1 MPLYPD
7 QVTIDLHTHSNR
19 SDGTDTPAELVENAK
34 NAGLDVVALTD
45 HDTTVGWDEAQEA
58 ADRVGVRLV
67 RGLEVSTAI
76 DHKSIHLLGY
86 DVDPRDVPLNE
97 ELHRVLDGR
106 NGRVPKIV
114 AAFARIGIDITEEEI
129 LAKSGDVGSTGRPHV
144 ADVLID
150 KGVVKDRAE
159 AFDQYLQPGMPGYV
173 GRYSVPTAQA
183 IRLVKAAG
191 GKAVLAHPWSR
202 GSNKVLTPDRIA
214 ELVDFGLDGIEVDHP
229 DHSDEDREAL
239 RKIAES
245 LDLVVTGSSDY
256 HGSGKGP
263 EFGLGANTTRPE
275 ELERLLG

>member
-1 MPLYPD
+1 MN
-7 QVTIDLHTHSNR
+7 IDLHTHSNR
-19 SDGTDTPAELVENAK
+19 SDGTDTPTELVENAK
-34 NAGLDVVALTD
+34 KAGLDVVALTD

-58 ADRVGVRLV
+58 ADRIGITLV
-67 RGLEVSTAI
+67 KGIEVSTAI
-76 DHKSIHLLGY
+76 DHRSVHLLGY
-86 DVDPRDVPLNE
+86 DIDPRDVPLLD
-97 ELHRVLDGR
+97 ELRRVLDGR

-129 LAKSGDVGSTGRPHV
+129 LAKSGDAGSTGRPHV

-150 KGVVKDRAE
+150 KGVVKDRSE
-159 AFDQYLQPGMPGYV
+159 AFDLYLQPGMPGYV
-173 GRYSVPTAQA
+173 GRYSVPTEQA
-183 IRLVKAAG
+183 VRLVKAAG

-202 GSNKVLTPDRIA
+202 GSDKVLTPDRIA

-229 DHSDEDREAL
+229 DHAGDDREAL

-263 EFGLGANTTRPE
+263 EFGLGANTTSPE

>member
-1 MPLYPD
+1 M
-7 QVTIDLHTHSNR
+7 
-19 SDGTDTPAELVENAK
+19 
-34 NAGLDVVALTD
+34 
-45 HDTTVGWDEAQEA
+45 
-58 ADRVGVRLV
+58 
-67 RGLEVSTAI
+67 
-76 DHKSIHLLGY
+76 
-86 DVDPRDVPLNE
+86 
-97 ELHRVLDGR
+97 
-106 NGRVPKIV
+106 
-114 AAFARIGIDITEEEI
+114 
-129 LAKSGDVGSTGRPHV
+129 

-229 DHSDEDREAL
+229 DHSEDDREAL

-275 ELERLLG
+275 ELERLLGA